1 MIDRSNAIIEAF
13 SFSDANNDEYN
24 RSVIDKHKKRIVE
37 YSEFIVQIR
46 NSEISQD
53 YGITLIASSQLSTS
67 LFAKN

>member
-53 YGITLIASSQLSTS
+53 YGITLIASLQLSTS